1 MSFELFIAKRY
12 LKSKRRTGF
21 ISIITYI
28 SIGGVTIGVTALI
41 LVLSVMNGFEQEVRS
56 RLLGADAHIRL
67 RKYCWTGRMQHGYR

>member
-28 SIGGVTIGVTALI
+28 SIGGVTIGVTDHDED
-41 LVLSVMNGFEQEVRS
+41 VVVEGVSSWFCR
-56 RLLGADAHIRL
+56 
-67 RKYCWTGRMQHGYR
+67 